1 MKKDSNKIIM
11 KTNDSGLAD
20 HDSKDFEIFKS
31 RVANAVLDYME
42 AQSDSDLIECLEKAS
57 IFLTNI
63 LLQMENVFDDQK
75 QSFKDQK
82 DVFDIAEDLFSINKQ
97 VSSSTIHW
105 PYLIT
110 SQIHKSKSICLNCSA
125 LLRIYFVVILQQ
137 FEEVINVTNKILL
150 KS

>member
-1 MKKDSNKIIM
+1 MKKNGNNTIMNTNELASRDNVNKDI
-11 KTNDSGLAD
+11 
-20 HDSKDFEIFKS
+20 EIFKS

-63 LLQMENVFDDQK
+63 LLQMENVFDNQK

-97 VSSSTIHW
+97 VSSNTIH
-105 PYLIT
+105 
-110 SQIHKSKSICLNCSA
+110 
-125 LLRIYFVVILQQ
+125 
-137 FEEVINVTNKILL
+137 
-150 KS
+150 

>member
-1 MKKDSNKIIM
+1 MKKNSNKIGM
-11 KTNDSGLAD
+11 NTNELASGD
-20 HDSKDFEIFKS
+20 YVNKDVEVFKS

-63 LLQMENVFDDQK
+63 LLQMENVFDNQK

-97 VSSSTIHW
+97 VSSNTIH
-105 PYLIT
+105 
-110 SQIHKSKSICLNCSA
+110 
-125 LLRIYFVVILQQ
+125 
-137 FEEVINVTNKILL
+137 
-150 KS
+150 